1 MLPTSGIAAM
11 ALIACIAWLLIHH
24 FLNKREKPLH
34 TVLLFCAISPFAI
47 ATSWSLFQ
55 LLARFFWLAGAWP
68 LWVAALVSG
77 CAMEGVALLYK
88 HECRVV
94 SSRISKALIFCRL
107 TAIAIAIFMLLQ
119 PVYVSE
125 RTRQVRRRVA
135 VLADESASMGLV
147 DTHWRLAEVL
157 DMSQA
162 LGLIDPSLRTNR
174 EARTSNVALWD
185 GLSSDVRDKIRKQT
199 EVPRTELSRHVLFG
213 NSAHKDKALIPEL
226 RKRYD
231 VDLFRFG
238 NGIQAVADLDA
249 FATNTLPV
257 KTEAVDARETAF
269 RSVTDMTRAME
280 EVTEMLPSE
289 ELAGVL
295 FLTDGRHT
303 GEAGVAATAR
313 RLAKAG
319 IPISSVVIGGTMPP
333 FDLSIADVRIA
344 ETVFLGDR
352 VRMAVTVRADAAK
365 GRDARIRL
373 FCGEEQIAED
383 SARVETAENW
393 THEFRFTDLPKEQG
407 LRRYRIV
414 IDPMEGETLKEN
426 NQWTS
431 DVYITDD
438 RTNVLLVDNQ
448 PRWEY
453 RYLRN
458 LFYGRDKSVHLQFVL
473 MKPDLIDG
481 LTTVNLPPASASR
494 PFGEAEAGS
503 LPLTRDEWRM
513 FDVIILGDLG
523 DDVLTP
529 EVVGHIRHCVEE
541 RGALLVVIAGP
552 QQMPYGIKSKA
563 LQDLLPIVYK
573 PDATDWRKEG
583 ESQFRIKLSASGRSH
598 DLMRMSSSSAESEQ
612 IWSELPSLNWRLT
625 VQDVKPGAEVLAYA
639 TSLDESKDP
648 VLAARRAV
656 SAVEND
662 PEEAVRRLAEVRKH
676 EARNALVVA
685 QQLGQGKIV
694 MLMTDRTWRLRYR
707 TGDTLHH
714 RFWGQVVRWG
724 TGEKMRAGNAFVRL
738 GTDRLNYTPLEPVR
752 VMARL
757 TSKDYS
763 PITQAQA
770 EAILSKDGKE
780 VSRIALSYRKDS
792 NGIYE
797 GNIDPLNTIGSYSL
811 KLHCPEAK
819 DKLGDQYPD
828 GLETHFS
835 VITSHRPA
843 ELISVTAS
851 MDTPA
856 QLAQLSGGKAVTPG
870 DMQALFESF
879 GEGNRIVKERIERNL
894 WDSWWLFLAIVIL
907 LSTEWLLRKKGGL
920 A

>member
-1 MLPTSGIAAM
+1 MLPTTGIAAM
-11 ALIACIAWLLIHH
+11 ALLACIAWLLIHH

-34 TVLLFCAISPFAI
+34 TVLLFCAITPFAV
-47 ATSWSLFQ
+47 ATSWALFQ

-77 CAMEGVALLYK
+77 GAMEGVALLYR
-88 HECRVV
+88 HECAVV
-94 SSRISKALIFCRL
+94 SSRISKALVFCRL

-157 DMSQA
+157 DMGQA

-174 EARTSNVALWD
+174 EARTSNVAVWD
-185 GLSSDVRDKIRKQT
+185 GLTSDLRDKIRKQT
-199 EVPRTELSRHVLFG
+199 EVPRTALSRHVLFG
-213 NSAHKDKALIPEL
+213 SAAHKDNALIPEL
-226 RKRYD
+226 RKKYD

-238 NGIQAVADLDA
+238 NGIQAVSDLEA
-249 FATNTLPV
+249 FATNALPV
-257 KTEAVDARETAF
+257 KAEDADARETTF

-333 FDLSIADVRIA
+333 FDLSVADVRIA

-365 GRDARIRL
+365 GRDARVRL
-373 FCGEEQIAED
+373 FCGEEQIAEE
-383 SARVETAENW
+383 SAQVTTAENW

-414 IDPMEGETLKEN
+414 IDPLEGETLKEN

-481 LTTVNLPPASASR
+481 LTTVHLPPASASR

-583 ESQFRIKLSASGRSH
+583 ESQFRIKLAASGRSH

-648 VLAARRAV
+648 VIAARRAV

-694 MLMTDRTWRLRYR
+694 MLLTDRTWRLRYR

-757 TSKDYS
+757 TAKDYA

-780 VSRIALSYRKDS
+780 VSRIALTYRKDS

-797 GNIDPLNTIGSYSL
+797 GNIDPLTTIGSYSL

-819 DKLGDQYPD
+819 EKLGDQYPD
-828 GLETHFS
+828 GLETQFS

-870 DMQALFESF
+870 DMQSLFESF

>member
-1 MLPTSGIAAM
+1 M
-11 ALIACIAWLLIHH
+11 ALLACIAWLLIHH

-34 TVLLFCAISPFAI
+34 TVLLFCAISPFAV

-77 CAMEGVALLYK
+77 GAMEGVALLYK
-88 HECRVV
+88 HECSVV
-94 SSRISKALIFCRL
+94 SSRVSKALVFCRL

-135 VLADESASMGLV
+135 VLADESASMSLV

-174 EARTSNVALWD
+174 EARATNVALWD
-185 GLSSDVRDKIRKQT
+185 GLSSDLRDKIRKQT
-199 EVPRTELSRHVLFG
+199 EVPRTALSRHVLFG
-213 NSAHKDKALIPEL
+213 SATHKENALIPEL

-238 NGIQAVADLDA
+238 NGIQPVADLEA
-249 FATNTLPV
+249 FATNALPV
-257 KTEAVDARETAF
+257 KTEAADARETTF
-269 RSVTDMTRAME
+269 CSVTDMTRAME

-333 FDLSIADVRIA
+333 FDLSVADVRIA

-352 VRMAVTVRADAAK
+352 VRMTVTVRADAAK
-365 GRDARIRL
+365 GRDARVRL
-373 FCGEEQIAED
+373 FCGEEQIAEE
-383 SARVETAENW
+383 SAQVATAENW

-481 LTTVNLPPASASR
+481 LTNVHLPPASASR

-583 ESQFRIKLSASGRSH
+583 ESQFRIKLSSSGRSH

-685 QQLGQGKIV
+685 QQLGQGKIA
-694 MLMTDRTWRLRYR
+694 MLLTDRTWRLRYR

-757 TSKDYS
+757 TSKEYA

-780 VSRIALSYRKDS
+780 VSRIALTYRKDS

-819 DKLGDQYPD
+819 EKLGDQYPD

-843 ELISVTAS
+843 ELISVTSS

-870 DMQALFESF
+870 DMQSLFESF